1 MKNLKTIKVILAI
14 LFALAT
20 MMICGVDTEYTPIS
34 HVLGLV
40 AVWAILG
47 LVIYKIDWK
56 ND

>member
-1 MKNLKTIKVILAI
+1 MKTIKVILAI

-20 MMICGVDTEYTPIS
+20 MMLCGIDTDYTPIS

-47 LVIYKIDWK
+47 VIISKIDWK
-56 ND
+56 NE